1 MDGQVVVTP
10 RWWPRRERPLARPWR
25 EVEYLVVDLETTG
38 LDLQR
43 DDIASYG
50 AVLIRDGRIVV
61 AENTY
66 GLVCPTCEITAE
78 STTVHTLRRA
88 DVADAP
94 PLSEA
99 VAVLDTLLWDRVLVA
114 HAAWIEKAF
123 LGRAFAEHGATMRS
137 PIIDTAAL
145 ARADGIAPR
154 GSGREPDLEWLA
166 GEIGLPAVNPHHAL
180 GDAITTAQVFLALT
194 SRLARLGYS
203 KASDFVDLTAGDRAV
218 AKR

>member
-1 MDGQVVVTP
+1 MDGPVVVTS
-10 RWWPRRERPLARPWR
+10 RWFARRAQPLARPWR
-25 EVEYLVVDLETTG
+25 EVEYVVVDLETTG
-38 LDLQR
+38 LDLKR
-43 DDIASYG
+43 DAIASYG

-66 GLVCPTCEITAE
+66 GLVCPTCELTAE
-78 STTVHTLRRA
+78 SITVHTLRHA

-94 PLSEA
+94 PLSLA
-99 VAVLDTLLWDRVLVA
+99 VSVLDTLLRGRVLVA

-123 LGRAFAEHGATMRS
+123 LDRAFADHGAILGS

-154 GSGREPDLEWLA
+154 GSRREPDLEWLA

-180 GDAITTAQVFLALT
+180 GDATTTAHVFLALA
-194 SRLARLGYS
+194 SRLGRLGYR
-203 KASDFVDLTAGDRAV
+203 KASDFVDLTDGDRAL